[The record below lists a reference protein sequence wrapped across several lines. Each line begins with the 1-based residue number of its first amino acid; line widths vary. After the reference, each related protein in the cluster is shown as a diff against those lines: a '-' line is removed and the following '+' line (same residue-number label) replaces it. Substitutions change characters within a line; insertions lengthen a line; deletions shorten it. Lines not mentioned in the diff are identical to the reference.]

1 MKNCKHIDSF
11 APCPTALGECSSGH
25 FGSNCSEMCH
35 CQQEECNHVTGS
47 CHHVGC
53 QAGWSGQACDH
64 LQSETS
70 SESSPG
76 SSALIGGGVAAVV
89 AVLIVI
95 LIVVVVARKRRTPR
109 KERSLG
115 DNNISSDIHQ
125 DKKAGENVYANIAT
139 KDTRKTKSFEVK
151 TQKVI
156 ETDIDEDEVVYV
168 NGPNDADVRGET
180 KLVVSDLKETVSTKH
195 QNDMFGVEYKSLP
208 HGLKHPHTNAKLEQN
223 LLRNRFKTTCPY
235 DHSRV
240 VLKKEKKGSTD
251 YINANYIDGV
261 RNQKIYIA
269 TQGPKTMTLE
279 EFWRMVWQNNCGKIV
294 MLANLVELG
303 KVKCTTYW
311 TGSDGNPLE
320 LSLFQVTLQ
329 EEVAYAFYT
338 IRKLAVKNKQTKS
351 TREISQYH
359 FTRWPDHGV
368 PEPFEL
374 LQFYKRVRSGRTNH
388 KGPFIVHCSAGIGRT
403 GSFIGLDALLL
414 EGNTSG
420 EIDVFAYTEKMR
432 KDRMN
437 MIQTAEQYAMLHD
450 VLLEGLTIVTSSMSK
465 TYFSRVTNDM
475 DDDDIPK
482 QQYLLLNSARPEYS
496 TIEYKTA
503 LQNKQKNRDQSI
515 LAVEKYKIRLMTTAS
530 GYINAVNIPGYRIPY
545 GYILTQHPLDNT
557 VIDFLSLIAQE
568 RSDTVVSIGLLQNDP
583 CWPTQQGA
591 RAKFGDFVVTSV
603 HCDHH
608 SVGPERVEERHLA
621 IVNKETGTDTKIS
634 LLETPS
640 WGSSLPSSSFMLELI
655 QIIQSRRK
663 IDASPVIITCSNGA
677 TESGVLCGLCNVMER
692 LEVDGD
698 VDIMAAA
705 RQLQIRR
712 PQCFPNKDQ
721 YVFCY
726 TLVKEHLEAST
737 VYANV

>member
-1 MKNCKHIDSF
+1 M
-11 APCPTALGECSSGH
+11 
-25 FGSNCSEMCH
+25 
-35 CQQEECNHVTGS
+35 
-47 CHHVGC
+47 
-53 QAGWSGQACDH
+53 
-64 LQSETS
+64 
-70 SESSPG
+70 
-76 SSALIGGGVAAVV
+76 SSA
-89 AVLIVI
+89 
-95 LIVVVVARKRRTPR
+95 
-109 KERSLG
+109 
-115 DNNISSDIHQ
+115 NN
-125 DKKAGENVYANIAT
+125 
-139 KDTRKTKSFEVK
+139 
-151 TQKVI
+151 
-156 ETDIDEDEVVYV
+156 
-168 NGPNDADVRGET
+168 
-180 KLVVSDLKETVSTKH
+180 
-195 QNDMFGVEYKSLP
+195 
-208 HGLKHPHTNAKLEQN
+208 GLH
-223 LLRNRFKTTCPY
+223 
-235 DHSRV
+235 
-240 VLKKEKKGSTD
+240 
-251 YINANYIDGV
+251 
-261 RNQKIYIA
+261 
-269 TQGPKTMTLE
+269 
-279 EFWRMVWQNNCGKIV
+279 
-294 MLANLVELG
+294 

-320 LSLFQVTLQ
+320 LGLFQVTLQ

-338 IRKLAVKNKQTKS
+338 TRKLVVKNKQTNS
-351 TREISQYH
+351 TRHISQYH

-374 LQFYKRVRSGRTNH
+374 LQFYKRVRSGHTDH
-388 KGPFIVHCSAGIGRT
+388 KGPLIVHCSAGIGRT

-465 TYFSRVTNDM
+465 TDFSMVTNNT
-475 DDDDIPK
+475 DDDIPI
-482 QQYLLLNSARPEYS
+482 QQYSLLNSARPAYS

-568 RSDTVVSIGLLQNDP
+568 RSNTVVSIGLLQNNP
-583 CWPTQQGA
+583 CWPTKHGSQ
-591 RAKFGDFVVTSV
+591 AKFGDFIVTNV

-608 SVGPERVEERHLA
+608 SVGPERVEERHLT

-640 WGSSLPSSSFMLELI
+640 WGSSSPNFSFMLELI
-655 QIIQSRRK
+655 QVIQSRRG

-677 TESGVLCGLCNVMER
+677 TESGLLCGLCNVMER

-721 YVFCY
+721 IVFCY